1 MYIIYIYILQDIT
14 EFHEQIPDFHGDQA
28 SGVRLAE
35 VAASVAPGSRDFLVE
50 ALRGAGDGHGFEA
63 KNTTI

>member
-1 MYIIYIYILQDIT
+1 MSKSL
-14 EFHEQIPDFHGDQA
+14 DFHGDQA

-35 VAASVAPGSRDFLVE
+35 VAASVAGPGSRDFLVE
-50 ALRGAGDGHGFEA
+50 ALRRGAGDGHGFEA